1 VATADALLRTRLA
14 VAWRPEIVLRL
25 GAPWA
30 SRVVNE
36 WLEDLRCPQVLVDP
50 WGVWAAPD
58 HLPAEVLVAS
68 PEAVCRAVAGAVQ
81 RGRGPWTA
89 GWSDAEERA
98 QAAIDGALRAEG
110 SMTEPGVARFLLRA
124 VPDGASVVVS
134 SSMPV
139 RDIESWSRPRA
150 GARVLANR
158 GANGID
164 GVLSTALGVAA
175 GGSRGGVVALLGDL
189 AFLYDA
195 GALLL
200 GGRGGARPDLDVVVV
215 DNQGGGIFNF
225 LAQAG
230 TQPLERFERMWGTP
244 QGADIVAVARA
255 YGAQAEEVGDM
266 GRLAS
271 ALDGAGPGHGVR
283 VLVVKTDR
291 TENVAVHRR
300 LNAAVETA
308 VSRLVP

>member
-1 VATADALLRTRLA
+1 
-14 VAWRPEIVLRL
+14 
-25 GAPWA
+25 
-30 SRVVNE
+30 
-36 WLEDLRCPQVLVDP
+36 
-50 WGVWAAPD
+50 
-58 HLPAEVLVAS
+58 
-68 PEAVCRAVAGAVQ
+68 
-81 RGRGPWTA
+81 
-89 GWSDAEERA
+89 
-98 QAAIDGALRAEG
+98 
-110 SMTEPGVARFLLRA
+110 
-124 VPDGASVVVS
+124 
-134 SSMPV
+134 
-139 RDIESWSRPRA
+139 
-150 GARVLANR
+150 
-158 GANGID
+158 
-164 GVLSTALGVAA
+164 VLSTALGVAA